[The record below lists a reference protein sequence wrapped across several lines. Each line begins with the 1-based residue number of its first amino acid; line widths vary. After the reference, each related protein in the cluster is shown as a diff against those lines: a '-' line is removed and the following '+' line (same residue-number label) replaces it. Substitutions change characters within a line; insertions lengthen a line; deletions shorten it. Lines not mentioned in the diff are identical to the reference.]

1 MSGIIG
7 MWHLDGRPVENGTLT
22 RLSRT
27 LAHRGPDAEG
37 LWVQG
42 SVGLASRLFRVA
54 PESSTEIQPLV
65 HSSGAVVVFDG
76 RLDNREELL
85 KDLKSCSDIST
96 ASPDPALVL
105 AAYEAFGDRFPER
118 LSGDFA
124 LGLFDPKRHRLL
136 VARDAIGVR
145 PLYYYRSPDLFL
157 FASEIKA
164 LLAHPRVAA
173 QPHDDCLAGFLLAG
187 TLDSQGMTFF
197 QGVFSL
203 PPSHLA
209 ILTPHEFRT
218 RRYWDFDPTRQTRFN
233 SFPDYAEAFRHHF
246 EQAVRRRLRSAYPVA
261 VSVSG
266 GLDSSSIFC
275 LAETLR
281 QRDPAHSP
289 PLLGISYTSADGTPS
304 DEKAF
309 LLEIERA
316 YGIAIERIPMRLGS
330 LQGCRDAVWC
340 VESPFMDN
348 QWNTTQM
355 LLQAA
360 HSRGARVLLTGH
372 WGDQFLFTPDYLYD
386 LFDHLAWGQVRAH
399 LTEWSRWCTDV
410 DPRHFRRSFVQ
421 GLVKRHVPEALI
433 PWLRRLRAN
442 LTRSPRSRLGYTE
455 GMWKRAWR
463 FANHQPHTGGR
474 FPTAYARA
482 LYEEARS
489 RHYGLCMEWNNK
501 VASRHGLEV
510 AFPFLDRD
518 LVSFL
523 MSIPGDMQAWKGV
536 PKAILRE
543 ALRGVLPEAIRERR
557 WKADFSHLVNE
568 GMEQDYPQLVQC
580 LQAEEMAVKF
590 GYIKGAALRQG
601 LARMK
606 DRIRGPDCAVS
617 WGLSDF
623 LGLELWL
630 QVFFGK
636 NNNIHTGRETHP
648 CGLPATCTGGADDP

>member
-1 MSGIIG
+1 MSGILG
-7 MWHLDGRPVENGTLT
+7 MWNLNGRPAEKAVLAG
-22 RLSRT
+22 LSET

-42 SVGLASRLFRVA
+42 SVGLASRLFRVT
-54 PESSTEIQPLV
+54 PESSTETQPLV
-65 HSSGAVVVFDG
+65 QASGAVVVFDG

-85 KDLKSCSDIST
+85 KDLKSSCDISA

-105 AAYEAFGDRFPER
+105 AAYEAFGDQFPER
-118 LSGDFA
+118 LTGDFA

-145 PLYYYRSPDLFL
+145 PLYYYRSQDLFL

-164 LLAHPRVAA
+164 ILAHPQVAA
-173 QPHDDCLAGFLLAG
+173 QPQDDCLAGFLLDG

-197 QGVFSL
+197 KDIFGL
-203 PPSHLA
+203 LPSHLA
-209 ILTPHEFRT
+209 VLTPDEFRT
-218 RRYWDFDPTRQTRFN
+218 RRYWDFDLARQTRFK
-233 SFPDYAEAFRHHF
+233 SFPDYAEAFRHHL
-246 EQAVRRRLRSAYPVA
+246 EQAVGRRLRSAYPVA

-266 GLDSSSIFC
+266 GLDSSSILC

-281 QRDPAHSP
+281 QRGRTHYP

-316 YGIAIERIPMRLGS
+316 YGIAIERIPTRLGS
-330 LQGCRDAVWC
+330 LQGCRDAVWS

-348 QWNTTQM
+348 QWNTTHR
-355 LLQAA
+355 LLQTAR
-360 HSRGARVLLTGH
+360 SRGARVLLTGH
-372 WGDQFLFTPDYLYD
+372 WGDQILFTPDYLND
-386 LFDHLAWGQVRAH
+386 LFDHLKWGQVWTH
-399 LTEWSRWCTDV
+399 LEEIGRWCTDV
-410 DPRHFRRSFVQ
+410 DPWQLRRGFVHD
-421 GLVKRHVPEALI
+421 LVRRHVPEALI
-433 PWLRRLRAN
+433 PWLRRLRAH
-442 LTRSPRSRLGYTE
+442 LTRSTPSHLWYTE
-455 GMWKRAWR
+455 GMRKRAWR
-463 FANHQPHTGGR
+463 FANSQPHADGR

-482 LYEEARS
+482 LYKEARS
-489 RHYGLCMEWNNK
+489 KYYGLCMEWNNK
-501 VASRHGLEV
+501 VASRNGLEM
-510 AFPFLDRD
+510 AFPFFDRD
-518 LVSFL
+518 LISFL

-557 WKADFSHLVNE
+557 WKADFSDLVNAGRE
-568 GMEQDYPQLVQC
+568 RDYPQLVQC

-590 GYIKGAALRQG
+590 GYVKGTVLRKDFARIKE
-601 LARMK
+601 
-606 DRIRGPDCAVS
+606 RIRGPNCAVS
-617 WGLSDF
+617 WGLSDL

-636 NNNIHTGRETHP
+636 NNNIHTGLRTRP
-648 CGLPATCTGGADDP
+648 CGLPTT